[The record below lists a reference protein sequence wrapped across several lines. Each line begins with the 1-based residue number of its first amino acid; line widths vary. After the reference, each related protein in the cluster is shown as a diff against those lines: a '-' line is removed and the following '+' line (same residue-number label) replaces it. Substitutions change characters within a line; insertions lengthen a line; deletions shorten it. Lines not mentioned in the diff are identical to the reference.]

1 MTEEQILILNKSS
14 ELNLQSGVL
23 LESICIPHIIKNKAL
38 LTPGNWNGYDF
49 SKEAIATGF
58 KLTDWNDKKN
68 YELIKDHADK
78 PLSVDAFL
86 GYVKNAHL
94 SLIGEKDG
102 DGLDIMEGS
111 LVGDLEIWDKDMIIK
126 LAMAK
131 AKFGV
136 SAKVKGYEDGTNFMI
151 QSFNNFSV
159 VDNPACKNAYINL
172 GEGEKIKKLEEEAE
186 ETEEE
191 DEIIVEDEKDEE
203 LACKKKKMEDD
214 EDKDEDKKEHPED
227 CTCPECTKKK
237 EDTINKLKGGLK
249 QESKMESKNNDNVE
263 LTKTEAKVEAVI
275 EQPVVVQAIDAT
287 AELKAKVSE
296 LSEMVKVLT
305 ERLNTFEK
313 LSQKEA
319 KLSENKIKAIEG
331 HAFKVASPMTIAQL
345 AEVKDNRHSKGILA
359 MAQKLTALQITK

>member
-23 LESICIPHIIKNKAL
+23 LESICIPHVIKNKAL

-136 SAKVKGYEDGTNFMI
+136 SAKVKGYEDGTSFMI

-186 ETEEE
+186 EDNDEE
-191 DEIIVEDEKDEE
+191 EIIVDTEEE
-203 LACKKKKMEDD
+203 LACKKKKMED
-214 EDKDEDKKEHPED
+214 EKAEKEHPED
-227 CTCPECTKKK
+227 CTCPECTKDK
-237 EDTINKLKGGLK
+237 EDTINEMKGGLK

-319 KLSENKIKAIEG
+319 KLSESKIKAIEG

-359 MAQKLTALQITK
+359 MAQKLTALQTTK